1 MNRTAKRHLFALLL
15 VVPAGFS
22 TKFYSGPFESW
33 VRDSSG
39 GILYEIFW
47 IWMIGLLRPRGRPW
61 IAGSAVFAVTTAIE
75 FLQLWHH
82 PLLENIRAT
91 FIGRTLIGTSFTW
104 MDLPYYAI
112 GTVLGVCGTILMRG
126 RDEAGAWREKDKKTP
141 DRLKR

>member
-1 MNRTAKRHLFALLL
+1 MNRTFKRHLTALLL
-15 VVPAGFS
+15 VVPVGFF
-22 TKFYSGPFESW
+22 TKFYSGPFETW

-47 IWMIGLLRPRGRPW
+47 ILLIGLLRPRGRAW
-61 IAGSAVFAVTTAIE
+61 IAGSAVFAVTTAVE

-82 PLLENIRAT
+82 PLLESIRAT

-104 MDLPYYAI
+104 TDLPYYMI
-112 GTVLGVCGTILMRG
+112 GTVLGVTGTILMRG
-126 RDEAGAWREKDKKTP
+126 GDEAGALREKDKKTP